1 MVTHLRHFFRHFLH
15 GLLYL
20 RNFYQRLHSSHHFC
34 ALLKC
39 SCNSQG
45 GYKTKVCKLNIMPK
59 DKKQFVK
66 HKHIEF
72 SKQVQICSQMSNMLR
87 NAKYANKCQICS
99 QMSNMLTNVKFPHKC
114 QIC

>member
-1 MVTHLRHFFRHFLH
+1 
-15 GLLYL
+15 
-20 RNFYQRLHSSHHFC
+20 
-34 ALLKC
+34 
-39 SCNSQG
+39 
-45 GYKTKVCKLNIMPK
+45 MPK